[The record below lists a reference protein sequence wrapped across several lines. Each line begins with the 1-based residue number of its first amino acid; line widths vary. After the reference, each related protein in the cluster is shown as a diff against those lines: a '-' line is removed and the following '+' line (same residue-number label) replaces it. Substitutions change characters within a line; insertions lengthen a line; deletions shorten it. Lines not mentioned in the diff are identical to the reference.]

1 MNPID
6 LTARELAA
14 AIAAGDVT
22 ATDAT
27 QAYLDAIAAHDGA
40 IGAYNEVFPAQAL
53 AQAAAVDAARAAGEP
68 LGPLAGVPVA
78 IKDNMCLDYGHTT
91 CSSQMLKSFQA
102 PYTATV
108 VQKLL
113 DAGAVILG
121 KTNLDEF
128 AMGSSTEN
136 SGMSPTRNP
145 WDTGCVPGGSSG
157 GSAAAVAGRLCAA
170 ALGSDTGG
178 SIRQPAAFCGIVGL
192 KPTYGC
198 VSRFGLVAYGSSLDQ
213 IGPMTRDT
221 ADAALLTGIIAGGDD
236 RDSTSIHQDVPD
248 YLADLDTPLEGLRI
262 GLPTEFFT
270 DALDPE
276 IAATIDQ
283 AVETYR
289 AQGATIVEVSLPHSR
304 IDTDAAGQLSS
315 FAVATYYVV
324 ATAEASSNLAR
335 FDGIRYGHRTSE
347 EIDDIVELYS
357 ASRAE
362 GFGEEVKR
370 RIMLGTF
377 ALSSGYYDA
386 YYNKALKVR
395 RLIKN
400 DFDAAFA
407 QCDVICCPTTPTTAF
422 RFGEKTDDPLQMY
435 LADIYTISLNLAGL
449 PGVSIPAGVSTG
461 NMPIGMQ
468 LIGPV
473 FSEPTLL
480 RAARL
485 FETHSDL
492 GILTPPAR

>member
-6 LTARELAA
+6 LTARQLAA

-22 ATDAT
+22 SVEAT
-27 QAYLDAIAAHDGA
+27 QAYLDAIDARDGE
-40 IGAYNEVFPAQAL
+40 IDAYNEVFHEQAL
-53 AQAAAVDAARAAGEP
+53 AQAAAIDADRAAGKP
-68 LGPLAGVPVA
+68 LGPLAGVPIA
-78 IKDNMCLDYGHTT
+78 IKDNLCMDYGHTT
-91 CSSQMLKSFQA
+91 CSSKILKSFQA
-102 PYTATV
+102 PYTATS

-136 SGMSPTRNP
+136 SGLAPTRNP
-145 WDTGCVPGGSSG
+145 WNTDCVPGGSSG

-192 KPTYGC
+192 KPTYGR
-198 VSRFGLVAYGSSLDQ
+198 VSRYGLVAYGSSLDQ
-213 IGPMTRDT
+213 IGPMTRDA
-221 ADAALLTGIIAGGDD
+221 ADAALLTSIISGGDD
-236 RDSTSIHQDVPD
+236 RDSTSIHADVPD
-248 YLADLDTPLEGLRI
+248 YLSDLDTPLEGLRI

-270 DALDPE
+270 DALDSE
-276 IAATIDQ
+276 IREAIDR
-283 AVETYR
+283 AIAMYR
-289 AQGATIVEVSLPHSR
+289 EQGAEIVDVSLPHSR
-304 IDTDAAGQLSS
+304 IDTDANGQLSS
-315 FAVATYYVV
+315 FAVAAYYVV

-335 FDGIRYGHRTSE
+335 YDGVRYGHRTSE
-347 EIDDIVELYS
+347 DLDDIVELYS

-400 DFDAAFA
+400 DFDAAFQ

-422 RFGEKTDDPLQMY
+422 KFGEKTDDPLQMY

-449 PGVSIPAGVSTG
+449 PGISIPAGLSSEG
-461 NMPIGMQ
+461 LPIGMQ

-473 FSEPTLL
+473 FSESTLL
-480 RAARL
+480 RAART

-492 GILTPPAR
+492 GILTPAT